1 MPPTVYPLEEFVKAE
16 KSPVE
21 DVVAALR
28 KVTPLEGMDER
39 DYRWLA
45 ENGKELLIPPGQFMF
60 HQDQPVEYMAI
71 VLHGEIHVR
80 RRMGNETNVF
90 VGRAGEI
97 TGILPFS
104 RMKTHGGD
112 GVASIST
119 WILAIHKDDFPRML
133 ETVPTI
139 KARLVG
145 VLLDRVREVTR
156 IEQQSEKLTA
166 LSKLAG
172 NLAHELNNPAS
183 AAQRSAAS
191 LLQELSTY
199 GMRKFDL
206 GRLCLPDEK
215 LEKLH
220 AWQREITDRA
230 PNQVYDSIGEADT
243 ATQLTNWLDARGAA
257 DAAEVAVM
265 LAEFG
270 ANVADLDALSTIL
283 VPADLNIFLAQFASS
298 LRTRRM
304 TEAILNSTARIF
316 DIINAI
322 KDYSYLDQAPLQEV
336 DVPQALRNT
345 LVMLQSRLADV
356 QIVEHFADNLPL
368 ITAFA
373 SELNQVWM
381 ALFENALDAMEDKG
395 RLEISV
401 FTDPEWMTVEVIDNG
416 SGISPDIQ
424 SRIFEPFFTTKPPG
438 KGLGLGLDTAMRILR
453 KHRGHVAVDSRPG
466 RTCFKVQLPLE
477 QWRAY

>member
-1 MPPTVYPLEEFVKAE
+1 MPPTVYSMEEFVKAE

-28 KVTPLEGMDER
+28 NVTPLEGLDER

-45 ENGKELLIPPGQFMF
+45 ENGKELIIPAGQFMF
-60 HQDQPVEYMAI
+60 HQNQPVEYMAI

-112 GVASIST
+112 GVASIAT

-133 ETVPTI
+133 ENIPGI
-139 KARLVG
+139 KGRLVG

-156 IEQQSEKLTA
+156 MEQQAEKLTA

-191 LLQELSTY
+191 LLQELNTY
-199 GMRKFDL
+199 GRRKFEL
-206 GRLCLPDEK
+206 GILCLPEAK
-215 LEKLH
+215 LDALKTWQQNILARTTSQLH
-220 AWQREITDRA
+220 
-230 PNQVYDSIGEADT
+230 DSIGEADT
-243 ATQLTNWLDARGAA
+243 ANQVTTWLEARGAA
-257 DAAEVAVM
+257 DAPEVAVM

-270 ANVADLDALSTIL
+270 ANVADLDGLSSALN
-283 VPADLNIFLAQFASS
+283 PADLNIFLAQFASG
-298 LRTRRM
+298 LRTQRM

-316 DIINAI
+316 EIINAI

-336 DVPQALRNT
+336 DIPQALRNT

-356 QIVEHFADNLPL
+356 QVVENFAPDLPL

-401 FTDPEWMTVEVIDNG
+401 FTDPEWMTVQVTDNG
-416 SGISPDIQ
+416 SGIAPDIT

-453 KHRGHVAVDSRPG
+453 KHRGHVAVESRPG
-466 RTCFKVQLPLE
+466 RTVFKVQLPLE
-477 QWRAY
+477 QYRAY

>member
-1 MPPTVYPLEEFVKAE
+1 MPTSVYPLEDYVKTE
-16 KSPVE
+16 KSSVD
-21 DVVAALR
+21 DVIAALR
-28 KVTPLEGMDER
+28 KVTPLEGMEER

-45 ENGKELLIPPGQFMF
+45 ENGKEMLIPAGHFMF
-60 HQDQPVEYMAI
+60 HQNQPVEYMAI

-112 GVASIST
+112 GVASIPT
-119 WILAIHKDDFPRML
+119 WLLVIHKDDFPRML
-133 ETVPTI
+133 ENIPSI
-139 KARLVG
+139 KGRLVG

-156 IEQQSEKLTA
+156 MEQQSEKLTA

-183 AAQRSAAS
+183 GAQRSASS
-191 LLQELSTY
+191 LLQELNTY
-199 GMRKFDL
+199 GHRKFDL
-206 GRLCLPDEK
+206 GRLCLKEEK
-215 LEKLH
+215 LTALS
-220 AWQREITDRA
+220 AWQQSILDRPA
-230 PNQVYDSIGEADT
+230 QQQDSIDEADT
-243 ATQLTNWLDARGAA
+243 AGQLTSWLEARGET
-257 DAAEVAVM
+257 DAPEVAVM

-270 ANVADLDALSTIL
+270 ARTSDLDALAEVL
-283 VPADLNIFLAQFASS
+283 PAPGLNIFLAQFASG
-298 LRTRRM
+298 LRTQRM

-316 DIINAI
+316 EIINAI

-336 DVPQALRNT
+336 DIPQALRNT

-356 QIVEHFADNLPL
+356 QVVENFAPDLPL

-401 FTDPEWMTVEVIDNG
+401 FTDPEWMTVQVTDNG
-416 SGISPDIQ
+416 SGIAPDIT

-453 KHRGHVAVDSRPG
+453 KHRGHVAVESRPG
-466 RTCFKVQLPLE
+466 RTVFKVQLPLE
-477 QWRAY
+477 QYRAY